1 MEKKRNFAPMK
12 HISILLIMLAL
23 IACKEQPA
31 QESAPENTAPE
42 SINLVLRVS
51 QQSRLYTAEYQVHK
65 IVTHNDLLHLKGKVL
80 GHNYDHQLN
89 LGDRKVAIPMDVT
102 LKAYIDFSTFGEQQV
117 ERSGDMIHITLPDP
131 HIVVTSSRVD
141 NKGIRQ
147 FTSLLRK
154 NYTDEELTD
163 FTRQGVE
170 SILKQAP
177 QMGILET
184 ARESAA
190 QTLIP
195 LLCEMG
201 YQEDHIVI
209 TFRQGLDKASFNDLY
224 DREGSIIKIETK

>member
-1 MEKKRNFAPMK
+1 MKKKRNFAPMK
-12 HISILLIMLAL
+12 HIMTLLIMLAL
-23 IACKEQPA
+23 IGCQTQQSNEPESEEPA
-31 QESAPENTAPE
+31 TE

-65 IVTHNDLLHLKGKVL
+65 IVTHNDLFHLKGKLL
-80 GHNYDHQLN
+80 GHSYDQKLD
-89 LGDRKVAIPMDVT
+89 LGERKVAIPMDVT
-102 LKAYIDFSTFGEQQV
+102 LKTYIDFGNFTERNV

-131 HIVVTSSRVD
+131 KFVVTSSRVD

-154 NYTDEELTD
+154 NYSDEEMTD

-177 QMGILET
+177 QMGILNT

-201 YQEDHIVI
+201 YEEDHIVI
-209 TFRQGLDKASFNDLY
+209 TFRKGLEKASFSDFY
-224 DREGSIIKIETK
+224 DREGSVIKIDTK